1 MEGPPWARAAPGPR
15 RLLSSAAKL
24 RKGRRLRTSLRLGS
38 WIHRARLTPPLSSL
52 ILYSDLNLNPGFNTG
67 SFRSLGRPLNL
78 PKPSRFPLT
87 QKVRGDKTFQE
98 GSL

>member
-67 SFRSLGRPLNL
+67 SFRSVGRGQWMGLIPERLLGSHMFL
-78 PKPSRFPLT
+78 LT
-87 QKVRGDKTFQE
+87 EFTG
-98 GSL
+98 L